1 MAAPS
6 PQPAILV
13 LGGTGTVGSRIVE
26 RLASSPEARQY
37 VILAASRNGDRL
49 NNNNNNPS
57 RVRHVHFDWHNPGTW
72 TNPFIYATTTNSS
85 SRNTAANPLS
95 SSPSAP
101 LLAAAAAAAGA
112 AAAAAAAEP
121 AEEEPA
127 PPAIRAAYLIAPP
140 GALDADRRLADF
152 IDLARA
158 RGVRRFVLQSAS
170 ALEPGGPAMGRAHAY
185 LSELAGKGG
194 EGKGG
199 VEWAV
204 LRPSWF
210 QENFATQ
217 PAHVRAIRDESKIYS
232 ATGDGKI
239 PWVSADDIAA
249 VAVRALTNPTPPNTD
264 YLVLGP
270 ELLSY
275 GEIADI
281 LTEVLGRKIVHVDL
295 APAELEERYQGFG
308 VPGDYSKML
317 TAMDTSIKFGA
328 ENRTNDVIL
337 AVTGSAPRRFR
348 DFAESA
354 KGVWQ

>member
-170 ALEPGGPAMGRAHAY
+170 ALEPGGRP
-185 LSELAGKGG
+185 
-194 EGKGG
+194 
-199 VEWAV
+199 WAA
-204 LRPSWF
+204 RT
-210 QENFATQ
+210 QNFATQ